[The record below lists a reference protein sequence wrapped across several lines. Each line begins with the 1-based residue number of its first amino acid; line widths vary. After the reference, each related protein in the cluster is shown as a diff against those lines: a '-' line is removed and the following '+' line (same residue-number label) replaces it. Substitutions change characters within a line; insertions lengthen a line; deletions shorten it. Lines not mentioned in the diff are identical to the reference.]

1 MDLAHTRD
9 TETGIRSEV
18 SRNADISIRLL
29 CCSTKIH
36 ALRAIF
42 RKVKVDNKS
51 ELQTLFRAP
60 AVLDTID
67 CIVASSGRLPIQK
80 LNKILMIF

>member
-1 MDLAHTRD
+1 MDLVRTAD
-9 TETGIRSEV
+9 TETEIRSEA
-18 SRNADISIRLL
+18 SRNADTSTQLL
-29 CCSTKIH
+29 CCSTRIH

-80 LNKILMIF
+80 FK

>member
-1 MDLAHTRD
+1 MDLGRTAD
-9 TETGIRSEV
+9 TETEIRSEA
-18 SRNADISIRLL
+18 SRNADTSTRFL
-29 CCSTKIH
+29 CCSTRIH

-67 CIVASSGRLPIQK
+67 CTVASSGR
-80 LNKILMIF
+80 